1 MDLFQHVNFKGTFR
15 TYQQRILDNADK
27 YLSDGKINIV
37 AAPGSGK
44 TILGLELIKR
54 LKAPCIIL
62 SPTTAIRQQWG
73 ERFRDAFLDDPNE
86 FDSLFSNDLHE
97 IKLINSITYQALYSI
112 IEKKSIDEDDEKK
125 DYSDIDI
132 INDINKNNIKTICLD
147 EAHHLKNEWQKSL
160 EKFLKMLDKNVKII
174 SLTATPP
181 YDSEGKE
188 WDRFTQ
194 TVGTIDEEIFIPELV
209 AQDTLCPHQDYVYFN
224 YPSKDEEKVFLSF
237 KEQSNNSLKEL
248 NESKVILN
256 AYYRVNNQT
265 DYEVL
270 FSFPKEHVAL
280 LELFDYFNFD
290 VSKRLIRELTNKSN
304 LPKFNLSF
312 AEIGLQFLLTSDLY
326 LNDEEKEE
334 ILKILKQHSNYEK
347 GQVILNLNDK
357 LKRTL
362 VSSVGKLSSIKE
374 IAKSELSTLQDKLRM
389 LILTDYIQKESV
401 SKINSN
407 EEFTSISCV
416 SIFDS
421 LNSLNINVNLGVLS
435 GSLIILPN
443 SIELDDI
450 KYSKDKIE
458 GTNYSIFDFKSQT
471 NKAVSIVSK
480 LFEQGKI
487 QILIGTKSLLGE
499 GWDSPCINSLIL
511 ASFVGSF
518 VLSNQMRGRAIRID
532 KNNPDKV
539 SNIWHLVTLE
549 PDYLF
554 ANNLKDKGLS
564 YLNYDQD
571 TLESYDYTI
580 LKRRFDTFIGP
591 SYETDSLESGISRI
605 SIIKPP
611 FTKEGISKIN
621 EATLNL
627 SKNRLAIKDKWDS
640 KVKNHDFS
648 INIETDIP
656 RENKIPVFTFYNFG
670 LIMLLLAMES
680 SLIYPLM
687 FSLSKGNIIYQ
698 ILTIGLMIIVAFI
711 LLTIFKKLIVH
722 MNPARSM
729 KSLGLALYKTLYE
742 CNLISSVCRLETNQD
757 KNLLYVSMHL
767 ENASMH
773 DQNIFNQA
781 LKELLSPIENPR
793 YVIISK
799 ILNFYIYS
807 LSFACPSIIGKKRE
821 YVECLAKHLSYNNY
835 KFDIIYTYKENGR
848 KFLLKCR
855 KKSYLTFNEK
865 IKDKKYKVSSID

>member
-1 MDLFQHVNFKGTFR
+1 MDLFQHINFKGTFR

-54 LKAPCIIL
+54 LKTPCIIL

-73 ERFRDAFLDDPNE
+73 ERFKDAFLDDPND
-86 FDSLFSNDLHE
+86 FDSLFSNDLHK

-112 IEKKSIDEDDEKK
+112 IEKKSIDEDDEEK

-160 EKFLKMLDKNVKII
+160 EKFLKMLDKKVKII

-248 NESKVILN
+248 SESKVILN

-265 DYEVL
+265 DYEAL

-435 GSLIILPN
+435 GSLIILPD

-471 NKAVSIVSK
+471 NKAISIVSK

-554 ANNLKDKGLS
+554 ADNLKDKALS

-571 TLESYDYTI
+571 TLQSYDYTI

-621 EATLNL
+621 EETLNL

-711 LLTIFKKLIVH
+711 LLTVFKKLIVH

-757 KNLLYVSMHL
+757 KNLLYISMHL

-821 YVECLAKHLSYNNY
+821 YVECLTKHLSYNNY

-865 IKDKKYKVSSID
+865 IKDEKYKVSSID